1 MIPYYILRLAPS
13 SSLFY
18 LWCRVCGVFFC
29 EMGSKV
35 ETSSATTGAT
45 PESIAFP
52 ASLISHPRLTPIIQT
67 DISNTR
73 LQIGDQ
79 LRERWVIKGLI
90 GNGGYGEIYYAID
103 TTNGEPVAAKVEPV
117 KRRGKVVRRMI
128 LEQKVLLRLQGQP
141 HVPLMWGSGVERT
154 INYIV
159 MQVLST
165 NLNELRKQCPLKRL
179 SRSTSG
185 RVMQQAIAGLRDLH
199 NFGYLH
205 RDIKPANMCFG
216 LTEKSM
222 RRLFIVDY
230 GLVRRFRRDDG
241 QRIPQRTRVGF
252 RGTMRYVSMRVHDR
266 KEQGPSDD
274 MIALFFCLLEAL
286 KGELP
291 WKYINSDTKM
301 KAMKMEMVTDDFAK
315 VSQNFGK
322 ELGDFG
328 RTVMNMSAEDEPNY
342 RDLQL
347 IMKRMCGGRHL
358 NEPYDWENDYVEV
371 FTDIL
376 SNIDS

>member
-1 MIPYYILRLAPS
+1 
-13 SSLFY
+13 
-18 LWCRVCGVFFC
+18 CRVCGVFFC
-29 EMGSKV
+29 EMGSKN
-35 ETSSATTGAT
+35 ETSSATNGAT

-67 DISNTR
+67 DISNSR

-103 TTNGEPVAAKVEPV
+103 MTNGEPVAAKVEPV

-128 LEQKVLLRLQGQP
+128 LEQK
-141 HVPLMWGSGVERT
+141 
-154 INYIV
+154 
-159 MQVLST
+159 
-165 NLNELRKQCPLKRL
+165 
-179 SRSTSG
+179 
-185 RVMQQAIAGLRDLH
+185 AIAGLRDLH

-216 LTEKSM
+216 LTKKSM

-241 QRIPQRTRVGF
+241 QRVPQRAHVGF

-315 VSQNFGK
+315 LSQNFGK

-328 RTVMNMSAEDEPNY
+328 RSVMNMSAEDEPNY
-342 RDLQL
+342 GDLQL

-358 NEPYDWENDYVEV
+358 SEPYDWENDYVEV

-376 SNIDS
+376 SYTDS

>member
-1 MIPYYILRLAPS
+1 
-13 SSLFY
+13 
-18 LWCRVCGVFFC
+18 
-29 EMGSKV
+29 
-35 ETSSATTGAT
+35 
-45 PESIAFP
+45 
-52 ASLISHPRLTPIIQT
+52 
-67 DISNTR
+67 
-73 LQIGDQ
+73 
-79 LRERWVIKGLI
+79 
-90 GNGGYGEIYYAID
+90 
-103 TTNGEPVAAKVEPV
+103 
-117 KRRGKVVRRMI
+117 MI
-128 LEQKVLLRLQGQP
+128 LEQKVLLRMQGQA
-141 HVPLMWGSGVERT
+141 HVPMMWGSGVERT

-159 MQVLST
+159 MQMLST

-185 RVMQQAIAGLRDLH
+185 RIMQQALAGLRDMH
-199 NFGYLH
+199 GFGYLH

-241 QRIPQRTRVGF
+241 QRIPQRSRVGF

-274 MIALFFCLLEAL
+274 LIALFFCLLEVL

-291 WKYINSDTKM
+291 WKYINSDSKM
-301 KAMKMEMVTDDFAK
+301 KAMKMEMVGDDFAK
-315 VSQNFGK
+315 LSHDFGK
-322 ELGDFG
+322 EIGDFG
-328 RTVMNMSAEDEPNY
+328 RSVMKMSADDEPNY
-342 RDLQL
+342 KELQL
-347 IMKRMCGGRHL
+347 IMKRMCGGRRL

-376 SNIDS
+376 SNMES

>member
-1 MIPYYILRLAPS
+1 
-13 SSLFY
+13 
-18 LWCRVCGVFFC
+18 CRVCGVFFC
-29 EMGSKV
+29 EMGSKN
-35 ETSSATTGAT
+35 ETSSATNGAT

-67 DISNTR
+67 DISNSR

-103 TTNGEPVAAKVEPV
+103 MTNGEPVAAKVEPV

-128 LEQKVLLRLQGQP
+128 LEQK
-141 HVPLMWGSGVERT
+141 
-154 INYIV
+154 
-159 MQVLST
+159 
-165 NLNELRKQCPLKRL
+165 
-179 SRSTSG
+179 
-185 RVMQQAIAGLRDLH
+185 
-199 NFGYLH
+199 
-205 RDIKPANMCFG
+205 
-216 LTEKSM
+216 SM

-241 QRIPQRTRVGF
+241 QRVPQRAHVGF

-315 VSQNFGK
+315 LSQNFGK

-328 RTVMNMSAEDEPNY
+328 RSVMNMSAEDEPNY
-342 RDLQL
+342 GDLQL

-358 NEPYDWENDYVEV
+358 SEPYDWENDYVEV

-376 SNIDS
+376 SYTDS

>member
-1 MIPYYILRLAPS
+1 
-13 SSLFY
+13 
-18 LWCRVCGVFFC
+18 CRVCGVFFC
-29 EMGSKV
+29 EMGSKN
-35 ETSSATTGAT
+35 ETSSATNGAT

-67 DISNTR
+67 DISNSR

-103 TTNGEPVAAKVEPV
+103 MTNGEPVAAKVEPV

-128 LEQKVLLRLQGQP
+128 LEQKQRSKANIYKLLRKWLFRVLLRLQGQA

-216 LTEKSM
+216 LTKKSM

-241 QRIPQRTRVGF
+241 QRVPQRAHVGF

-315 VSQNFGK
+315 LSQNFGK

-328 RTVMNMSAEDEPNY
+328 RSVMNMSAEDEPNY
-342 RDLQL
+342 GDLQL

-358 NEPYDWENDYVEV
+358 SEPYDWENDYVEV

-376 SNIDS
+376 SYTDS